1 MSAISTSVT
10 IQRPTFLGALL
21 FTGLGLRVLCA
32 AAMYGLT
39 YVEPLALPALAA
51 VLAGDLFIFVW
62 QLMRFGNVAA
72 DHLRQ
77 TGHFWTVVSGFTF
90 FGLMGIV
97 MVVQWWLLYQGVD
110 MAARTVK
117 EPVSSYTQSSKSSF
131 DDRFKVSMTRDGK
144 TMFFSGVMSDGM
156 ARKLEPMLD
165 RSQALQTVTLD
176 SPGGNLYEARSFARR
191 IQKRGLNTHVAKE
204 CSASCTL
211 VFVAG
216 TQRTLGPGAELGFH
230 RYGLDFE
237 QLLPNVQTTKEI
249 PEDRKYLV
257 GRGIDVRFLERV
269 FTIDRGPIW
278 YPTRTQL
285 ETAGVVTRP

>member
-39 YVEPLALPALAA
+39 FAEPLALPVLAA

-90 FGLMGIV
+90 FGMMAIA
-97 MVVQWWLLYQGVD
+97 MIVQWWLLYQGVD
-110 MAARTVK
+110 MAARPAEK
-117 EPVSSYTQSSKSSF
+117 PMRYTQSQPQSNG
-131 DDRFKVSMTRDGK
+131 DRFKVSMTRDGK
-144 TMFFSGVMSDGM
+144 TMFFTGVMSDGM

-165 RSQALQTVTLD
+165 RAQSLQTVTLD
-176 SPGGNLYEARSFARR
+176 SPGGNLYEARSLAQR
-191 IQKRGLNTHVAKE
+191 IERRGLNTHVAKE

-211 VFVAG
+211 VFAAG
-216 TQRTLGPGAELGFH
+216 TLRTLGPGAELGFH

-237 QLLPNVQTTKEI
+237 QLMPNVQTIKEI

-257 GRGIDVRFLERV
+257 GRGIDVRFLDRM
-269 FTIDRGPIW
+269 FTLDRGAIW
-278 YPTRTQL
+278 YPTRSQL
-285 ETAGVVTRP
+285 ETAGVVNAP